1 MFELIK
7 KQPLSIQITQEYV
20 ENLSRPHKND
30 YVFKYNVTIRNG
42 EESDIQILGKTLFFR
57 DGRKV
62 QTCVEYEDV
71 NEEQAWVA
79 AGDTYKYSEFH
90 TMRTTTGN
98 LRGTLLVKVIE
109 TDEVVEVD
117 IPLTFF
123 RMFKEEEETVYL
135 QKLAE

>member
-1 MFELIK
+1 MLELIK
-7 KQPLSIQITQEYV
+7 KQPLTIKITQEYIN
-20 ENLSRPHKND
+20 ELSRPHKSD
-30 YVFKYNVTIRNG
+30 YVFKYNVTISNS
-42 EESDIQILGKTLFFR
+42 EESDVQILGKTLYFR

-79 AGDTYKYSEFH
+79 AGDTYEYSEFH

-98 LRGTLLVKVIE
+98 LRGTLLVRVIE
-109 TDEVVEVD
+109 TDEIVEVE

-123 RMFKEEEETVYL
+123 RMFKEEETVFL